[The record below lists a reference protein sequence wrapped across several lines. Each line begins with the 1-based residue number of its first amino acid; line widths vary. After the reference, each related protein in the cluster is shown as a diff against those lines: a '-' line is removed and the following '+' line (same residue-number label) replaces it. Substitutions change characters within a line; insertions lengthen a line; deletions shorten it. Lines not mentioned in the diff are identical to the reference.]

1 MSHIAIAN
9 LFLEGFTPAISGHVT
24 QLLIAEF
31 ETVNQTRKGR
41 VWDVSSRNGDV
52 NLSIMVAA
60 TVSKLHDVEDELL
73 DLDCL
78 PEDYPECLTI
88 TSARGRADDL
98 TACSTLCDL
107 LRESLDCKTRG
118 AKLSS

>member
-1 MSHIAIAN
+1 M
-9 LFLEGFTPAISGHVT
+9 FLEGFTPAISGRVT

-41 VWDVSSRNGDV
+41 AWDVSSRNGDV

-60 TVSKLHDVEDELL
+60 TVSKLYDVEDELL

-88 TSARGRADDL
+88 TSACGRADDL